1 MAINLS
7 DNIKINA
14 PKPIESKYLNVT
26 IPYTSISEVNSCIP
40 IGERH
45 IGLVV
50 NINNSNYW
58 YGTGVT
64 DGSLV
69 SINNDIII
77 NEDQVTNLPEDLI
90 SLQDQIYNLNAVQTT
105 TIYYFENTPSDI
117 PTYEGLV
124 TLPQTISGVSESV
137 SINGSTSVFDA
148 YATPLGIPNVNEIPA
163 GLWIFHTHAQFSS
176 TTGLNYIHWDAYKR
190 TSGGTETLLF
200 RASTSDINTTALVEY
215 QVEMI
220 YSAITMNYSDRL
232 VVRILAE
239 TTGGGKTATVYY
251 SGVDNFGFIQPP
263 LTTNV
268 SPQWNSIVNKPLW
281 LTGQTLS
288 AFENDHSHSQYELL
302 SNFNT
307 YTGNTENRL
316 ENIENDILIISGL
329 TGNLITGATNGLS
342 IVDSN
347 VVLGGTLTGDTTIDL
362 NNKLLDFTNQTIPFI
377 IGNLFNDSV
386 TSIAIQN
393 DNKILVSGVF
403 TTYSGVTA
411 NRIIRLN
418 TDGSIDNTFNSGSGF
433 DNNVNLI
440 TIQSDNKILIGGD
453 FTSYSGVT
461 ANRIIRLNTDGIID
475 NTFNTGSGFDN
486 DVRSIAIQDD
496 NKILV
501 GGLNF
506 VTYSGVT
513 ANRIIRLNTDGSI
526 DNTFNS
532 GSGFNNG
539 VLSIAIQDD
548 NKILI
553 GGYFT
558 SYSGVTAN
566 TIIRLNTDG
575 SIDNTFNSGSGF
587 DDGVRSIAIQD
598 DNKILVVGLSFTT
611 YSGVTANRIIR
622 LNSDAS
628 IDNTFNS
635 GSGFN
640 YSVNSIAIQ
649 SDNKILVGGS
659 FTTYSGVTA
668 NSIIRLNTDGSVDDT
683 FNSGSGFN
691 NPIYFMTIQSDNKI
705 LIGGYFTSYSG
716 VSANYFIRLNT
727 DGSIDTQQYNYTFE
741 FNNNTLS
748 VPNLITSGFT
758 LSNGSQ
764 GDGYVLESNNYGNA
778 SWVSISGLISGL
790 TGTTINA
797 TNGLSLIDSNVV
809 LGGTL
814 TGDTYID
821 LNNDFFKF
829 IDQMI
834 PFNFGG
840 GFDGKVSSIIIQ
852 SDNKI
857 LIGGYFTSY
866 SGVSANR
873 IIRLYSDGIIDNTF
887 NTGSGFDNDI
897 YSVAIQSDN
906 KILVGG
912 GFTTYSG
919 VSANYII
926 RLNTDGSIDNTF
938 NSGSGFN
945 LNVNSI
951 AIQSDNKILIG
962 GNFTTYSGVS
972 ANHFIRLNTD
982 GSIDNTFNSGSGF
995 NNSIYSV
1002 AIQSDNKIL
1011 AGGYFIS
1018 YSGVTANRIIR
1029 LNSDGSIDNT
1039 FNSGSGFNLNLISS
1053 IVIQSDNKILV
1064 GGGFTTYS
1072 GVSANYII
1080 RLNTDGSI
1088 DNTFNSGSGFDN
1100 DIYSVAIQSDNKI
1113 LIGGNFTTYSG
1124 VSANHFI
1131 RLNTDGSIDNTFNT
1145 GSGFNFNVNSITI
1158 RSDNKIL
1165 AGGYFTT
1172 YSGVSAN
1179 HFIRLN
1185 SDGSID
1191 TQQYN
1196 YSFEFNNDTL
1206 SVPNLITSGFTLSN
1220 GSQGDGYLLGS
1231 DINGNASWISISGLT
1246 GTTINAT
1253 NGLSIV
1259 GNDVVLGGTLTDETI
1274 IDVVSYGFNLS
1285 DDIGNNY
1292 FGHYS
1297 GWTGI
1302 FHYDGIN
1309 SSGFDS
1315 YACGCIQIANE
1326 FNNYINIIT
1335 MGGDFN
1341 KGICLYSYF
1350 SGCLDTYINI
1360 LSGSTL
1366 FGSGIPTYVGAQYDN
1381 DYSSN
1386 FVDRSLIDKGYLISQ
1401 ISGLT
1406 INATNGLTLIDSN
1419 VVLGGTL
1426 TDVTTIDTATN
1437 NFIISGDTNMII
1449 DINGSEISIGDY
1461 NGDGNHNIYIDSTIA
1476 GMYQDDG
1483 ADSGGVEVTFGC
1495 SVISTTKN
1503 NATYSVNL
1511 GGLNEIARISATSGS
1526 TQSALCIKYNE
1537 MIFSTISPI
1546 NFQGVKYD
1554 NDYSS
1559 NFVARSIPD
1568 VAWVTGLTI
1577 TANNG
1582 LTKIGQNVVL
1592 GGTLTGDTTINT
1604 NDNTFSIFDSNSFGA
1619 VFTPNSVILGDYND
1633 EYHAI
1638 YMLNTHIDLYSQDIS
1653 TGDCSSEVAICE
1665 DSLFFG
1671 SSILSC
1677 INNNGCFN
1685 CSGILFNSNNY
1696 NTDSS
1701 SLYLNNNGVICL
1713 QGSSTSHFICMDST
1727 NDTIELTTFNGG
1739 NIYLSGDSVS
1749 FNGTLKILLYPVN
1762 GTLNDSVLT
1771 WNATDFQIKK
1781 IDLNNIIFKN
1791 NIYLYSSI
1799 TTSVLLTTGDSYI
1812 ILVNPSTSITI
1823 TLPSTPLDGQA
1834 YKIKDISG
1842 TALTNIITIDANGST
1857 IDGSSTVAINTNYG
1871 TIELFYTNS
1880 VGAWSILSFLY

>member
-513 ANRIIRLNTDGSI
+513 ANKIIRLNTDGSI

-873 IIRLYSDGIIDNTF
+873 IIRLYSDGI
-887 NTGSGFDNDI
+887 
-897 YSVAIQSDN
+897 
-906 KILVGG
+906 
-912 GFTTYSG
+912 
-919 VSANYII
+919 
-926 RLNTDGSIDNTF
+926 
-938 NSGSGFN
+938 
-945 LNVNSI
+945 
-951 AIQSDNKILIG
+951 
-962 GNFTTYSGVS
+962 
-972 ANHFIRLNTD
+972 
-982 GSIDNTFNSGSGF
+982 
-995 NNSIYSV
+995 
-1002 AIQSDNKIL
+1002 
-1011 AGGYFIS
+1011 
-1018 YSGVTANRIIR
+1018 
-1029 LNSDGSIDNT
+1029 
-1039 FNSGSGFNLNLISS
+1039 
-1053 IVIQSDNKILV
+1053 
-1064 GGGFTTYS
+1064 
-1072 GVSANYII
+1072 
-1080 RLNTDGSI
+1080 
-1088 DNTFNSGSGFDN
+1088 
-1100 DIYSVAIQSDNKI
+1100 
-1113 LIGGNFTTYSG
+1113 
-1124 VSANHFI
+1124 
-1131 RLNTDGSIDNTFNT
+1131 IDNTFNT